1 MHQRNLLWCK
11 KITDSSPFRTDPS
24 IFLGVPSPHIIVTN
38 RLGLIK
44 PSQSLPG
51 SSFNPK
57 PLKLIEHFLL
67 HIDVDLC
74 LHTHLSLTIVRMHV
88 YVIAKYCVEGT

>member
-1 MHQRNLLWCK
+1 MPLV
-11 KITDSSPFRTDPS
+11 
-24 IFLGVPSPHIIVTN
+24 FLAVPSPHFIVTN

-44 PSQSLPG
+44 PSQPLPG
-51 SSFNPK
+51 CSFNPK
-57 PLKLIEHFLL
+57 PLKLIEYFLL

-74 LHTHLSLTIVRMHV
+74 LHTHLSLTIMRMHA

>member
-1 MHQRNLLWCK
+1 MVQKTR
-11 KITDSSPFRTDPS
+11 PS
-24 IFLGVPSPHIIVTN
+24 VFLRVPSPHFIVTN

-57 PLKLIEHFLL
+57 LLKLIEHFLL
-67 HIDVDLC
+67 YLC
-74 LHTHLSLTIVRMHV
+74 LHTHLSLTIVRMHA
-88 YVIAKYCVEGT
+88 YVIAKYCVDGT